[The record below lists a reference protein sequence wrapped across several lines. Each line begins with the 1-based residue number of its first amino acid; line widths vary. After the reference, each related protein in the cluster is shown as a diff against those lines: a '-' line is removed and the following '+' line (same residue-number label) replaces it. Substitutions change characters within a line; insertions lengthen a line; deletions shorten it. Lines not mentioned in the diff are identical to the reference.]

1 MTMKPKNGVSKPN
14 PLSRAVARGLQR
26 SAQRARETARQFG
39 TPIYIWKDGKIVAV
53 KP

>member
-1 MTMKPKNGVSKPN
+1 MKPKGGTIKPN
-14 PLSRAVARGLQR
+14 ALSRAVARGLR
-26 SAQRARETARQFG
+26 RAARRAREEARRYR